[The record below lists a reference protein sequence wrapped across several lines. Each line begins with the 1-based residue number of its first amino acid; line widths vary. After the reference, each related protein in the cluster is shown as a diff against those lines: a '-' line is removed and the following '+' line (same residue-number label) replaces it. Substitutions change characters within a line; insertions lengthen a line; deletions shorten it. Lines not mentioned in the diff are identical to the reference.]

1 MSQQKK
7 LLKERNVTPDKL
19 TRRQF
24 LRDAGLVIGGAALT
38 QVAFAAACGAPQ
50 ATTLPTGTITPTTS
64 VTTPPTTGSTT
75 TPTNTTPGTTTP
87 LASGDVYIPPSG
99 RPPLTMTP
107 GCTTYVAFDRLYS
120 IEHVWVKEQ
129 GNNRAVIGITD
140 KMQALMDTV
149 TKVELPKIGEIIAGG
164 ISFGFT
170 EGFKM
175 AVDLISPVSG
185 KVLQTNANLKSNMA
199 LLNTD
204 PFVNGWMVYLEL
216 TKPGEIK
223 DLISPQ
229 EYMMLQAKA
238 VTTPAT

>member
-1 MSQQKK
+1 MTQQKK

-24 LRDAGLVIGGAALT
+24 LRDAGLVIGGVALS
-38 QVAFAAACGAPQ
+38 QVAFATACGAPQ
-50 ATTLPTGTITPTTS
+50 ATSPATGTTPATTTS
-64 VTTPPTTGSTT
+64 PAATGSPT
-75 TPTNTTPGTTTP
+75 TPTNITAATTPPAG
-87 LASGDVYIPPSG
+87 GDVYIPPAG

-120 IEHVWVKEQ
+120 IEHIWVKEL

-140 KMQALMDTV
+140 KMQALMDAI
-149 TKVELPKIGEIIAGG
+149 TKVELPKIGETIRGG
-164 ISFGFT
+164 ISFGFS

-175 AVDLISPVSG
+175 AVDLITPVSG
-185 KVLQTNANLKSNMA
+185 RVLQTNSNLKSNMA

-204 PFVNGWMVYLEL
+204 PFVNGWMVYMEL
-216 TKPGEIK
+216 TEPDEIK

-238 VTTPAT
+238 VTNPAT